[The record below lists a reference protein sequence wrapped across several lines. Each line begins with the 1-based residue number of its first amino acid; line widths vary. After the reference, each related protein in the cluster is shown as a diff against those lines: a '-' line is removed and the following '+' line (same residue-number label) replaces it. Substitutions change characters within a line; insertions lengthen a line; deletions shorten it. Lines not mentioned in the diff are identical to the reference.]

1 MSVNGI
7 KTAFKLILHLY
18 FKSIFR
24 RKDVYMFAD
33 YPLLN
38 LIVTAYFMIL
48 LGAVFAAFGWC
59 DPNEY
64 RKKIGLDVFGGITAV
79 LFWRYSGLI
88 ISVIEKNVAPGES
101 MLASTTGILE
111 TLYTE
116 IGFDKIL
123 SSMDNQL
130 LALIIIGVLI
140 MILGILF
147 LAGAVFSIYFPFRM
161 LLILDLYID
170 NIMRYALMG
179 IALVGIIIL
188 GITSHEG
195 ILTVI
200 MILFG
205 IASIAAL
212 LLGNWRLY
220 KARQQPRSRNSSYAT
235 SSYSTSEQPKSFPKP
250 SISKLFSKKKKD
262 KDNIEE

>member
-1 MSVNGI
+1 
-7 KTAFKLILHLY
+7 
-18 FKSIFR
+18 
-24 RKDVYMFAD
+24 MFAD
-33 YPLLN
+33 YPFLN

-88 ISVIEKNVAPGES
+88 ISVIRQNVAPGES
-101 MLASTTGILE
+101 MLASATGILE

-116 IGFDKIL
+116 IGFDRIL
-123 SSMDNQL
+123 NAMDNQL

-147 LAGAVFSIYFPFRM
+147 LTGAVFSIYFPFRM

-179 IALVGIIIL
+179 VALVGIIIL

-195 ILTVI
+195 FLTII
-200 MILFG
+200 MVLFG

-220 KARQQPRSRNSSYAT
+220 KARQQPRSRNSSYAVSNFNAAAEPQEAPQAH
-235 SSYSTSEQPKSFPKP
+235 SSISSLFKKNRKAEKSDVDNAPKS
-250 SISKLFSKKKKD
+250 
-262 KDNIEE
+262 NGENQ